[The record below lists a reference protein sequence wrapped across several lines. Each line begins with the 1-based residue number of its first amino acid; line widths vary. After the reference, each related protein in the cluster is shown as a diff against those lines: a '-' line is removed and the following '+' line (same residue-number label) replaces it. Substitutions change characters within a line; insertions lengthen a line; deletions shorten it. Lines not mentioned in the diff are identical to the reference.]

1 MKKLIS
7 TMVMSAFIAVGGL
20 VMTSEAN
27 AQSKRFD
34 NHGQRVSQVA
44 RSKNKRNDR
53 RYQENR
59 QYNSRYGNNGYY
71 NNGYYGVKQPN
82 VYDRHR
88 KAINLSV
95 GTGAGAAI
103 GAAVGGT
110 KGALIGAA
118 AGLATG
124 AIVTKVQKPR
134 NYPKYVRRN

>member
-44 RSKNKRNDR
+44 RNKNKQRNV
-53 RYQENR
+53 RYQNGR
-59 QYNSRYGNNGYY
+59 QYNDRYY
-71 NNGYYGVKQPN
+71 NNGSYGVKQPN
-82 VYDRHR
+82 AYDRHR
-88 KAINLSV
+88 KAVNLSV
-95 GTGAGAAI
+95 GTAAGAAI
-103 GAAVGGT
+103 GAVAGGK